1 MTTCVTCGNEIEGS
15 EPTPDEGYGE
25 ESYAPA
31 QAEYEGEL
39 YRFCCSEHKE
49 EFEADPER
57 YV

>member
-31 QAEYEGEL
+31 QAEYEGDL

-49 EFEADPER
+49 RFEEDPER